1 MSILEGL
8 TSYYKTF
15 GIGGVLRASSNRVF
29 GTPKEF
35 SVESPRVRHP
45 VHLRLRTSD
54 VSLFCAFLAN
64 HEEEVP
70 YGLQLP
76 FTPRTIVDAGANIGM
91 ASVLYANT
99 YPEAKIVA
107 VEPEP
112 SNYEMLVKNTAS
124 YSNILPVQAALWD
137 RNCDLHLGPTGLDS
151 IAYGKWAYM
160 VADRGIPVR
169 GITMQTLMRETE
181 LDSIDLLK
189 MDIEGGEIEAFAD
202 SADWMRG
209 VKAVIIELHDNMRV
223 GCKSVVD
230 AACQGFHVSTDGA
243 EMTYYVR

>member
-8 TSYYKTF
+8 TDYYKTF
-15 GIGGVLRASSNRVF
+15 GLGGVLRASSNRIF
-29 GTPKEF
+29 GAPKEF
-35 SVESPRVRHP
+35 CVESARVRYP

-54 VSLFCAFLAN
+54 ISLFRAFLTD
-64 HEEEVP
+64 HGQEVP
-70 YGLQLP
+70 YGIQLP

-112 SNYEMLVKNTAS
+112 SNYEMLVKNTAP
-124 YSNILPVQAALWD
+124 YHNILPLQAALWD
-137 RNCDLHLGPTGLDS
+137 RDCDLHLGPTGLDS
-151 IAYGKWAYM
+151 IEYGKWAYM
-160 VADRGIPVR
+160 VTDQGIPVR

-181 LDSIDLLK
+181 IDSIDLLK
-189 MDIEGGEIEAFAD
+189 MDIEGGEIEAFANCT
-202 SADWMRG
+202 DWMRSI
-209 VKAVIIELHDNMRV
+209 KALMIELHDHMRP

-230 AACQGFHVSTDGA
+230 AACQGFRVTTDGA